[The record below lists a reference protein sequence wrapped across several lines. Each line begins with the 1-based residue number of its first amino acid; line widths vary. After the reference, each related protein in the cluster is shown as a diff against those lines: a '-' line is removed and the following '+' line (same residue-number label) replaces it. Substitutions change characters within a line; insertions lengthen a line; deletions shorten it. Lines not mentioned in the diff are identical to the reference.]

1 MAIGGFDSIIGQADA
16 KEALARVFVGAREA
30 GEASPPVLIG
40 GRKGV
45 GKSAFIQ
52 VAAVEWGWQARY
64 MSAVGLKKVDAF
76 GEFVYSSV
84 DRDGKF
90 KGPLMPD
97 ELCPPSM
104 EGDRTLA
111 IDDLHELGKRGNDA
125 LTRLILE
132 SAINVGV
139 VSYPLPFRAAIFCA
153 YDSRVGLDPAIEGL
167 FAARLEIAGWDQSD
181 LALLA
186 SEMAEAHLW
195 GAYEKG
201 ALALTIAPPRDA
213 PGEVERLLREVDGIL
228 RERGL
233 QAGERVDE
241 RRMEDALTAL
251 DRTACGLT
259 ISEYFYLAALD
270 VMGGSGGVSEI
281 VKFMS
286 ANAVGDLRRLEEG
299 MMALGLIERARK
311 ARSLTAFGAECLRRC
326 EERRLARRGLGE
338 DALARALS
346 FV

>member
-1 MAIGGFDSIIGQADA
+1 MAIGGFDSIIGQAGA
-16 KEALARVFVGAREA
+16 KETLALIFDRARKA
-30 GEASPPVLIG
+30 GEAPPPVLIG
-40 GRKGV
+40 GRKGA

-52 VAAVEWGWQARY
+52 AAAVEWGWQARY
-64 MSAVGLKKVDAF
+64 MSAARIRKVDAF

-90 KGPLMPD
+90 RGPLMPD
-97 ELCPPSM
+97 ELCPRSM

-153 YDSRVGLDPAIEGL
+153 CDSGAGLDPAIEGL
-167 FAARLEIAGWDQSD
+167 FGARLDLADWNQGD

-195 GAYEKG
+195 GDYCAD
-201 ALALTIAPPRDA
+201 ALALAIAPPRDA
-213 PGEVERLLREVDGIL
+213 PGEVERLLRDIDGDL
-228 RERGL
+228 RARGL
-233 QAGERVDE
+233 RAGERVDE
-241 RRMEDALTAL
+241 RRMEDALAAL

-270 VMGGSGGVSEI
+270 IMGGASGVSEI
-281 VKFMS
+281 MRFMS
-286 ANAVGDLRRLEEG
+286 AEAVGDLRRVEEG
-299 MMALGLIERARK
+299 MIGLGLIERARK
-311 ARSLTAFGAECLRRC
+311 SRSLTAFGGECLRRC
-326 EERRLARRGLGE
+326 EERRLARRGLGDE
-338 DALARALS
+338 ALARARS
-346 FV
+346 FL